1 MKIQKGHLPVE
12 LIISIPKGP
21 GWVVPPNPIQTCVCQ
36 IFVWGQRLL
45 PPPWL
50 LNKDFQIECPR
61 IDNREVGS
69 RVSSL
74 LNTYDLPPLGAV
86 WVGGRPLGD
95 GTSEGETVT
104 LQPVQLLSTIVLW
117 VQSHEKIGFTLQLG
131 SKTLQVACLFVND
144 SVLKSWWNIWQKAKM
159 TPGTLGYWTSCFTP
173 RHYFGKIMKSW
184 ERH

>member
-1 MKIQKGHLPVE
+1 ME

-21 GWVVPPNPIQTCVCQ
+21 GWVVHPNPIQTCVCQ
-36 IFVWGQRLL
+36 IFVCGQRLL

-74 LNTYDLPPLGAV
+74 LNTYDLSPLGAV

-95 GTSEGETVT
+95 GTSGGETVT

-117 VQSHEKIGFTLQLG
+117 VQSLKKKNGFTLQLG
-131 SKTLQVACLFVND
+131 SNTIQVACLFFND
-144 SVLKSWWNIWQKAKM
+144 SILKSWWNIWQKAKNDPKNIGILDLLFN
-159 TPGTLGYWTSCFTP
+159 TKTLFW
-173 RHYFGKIMKSW
+173 KK
-184 ERH
+184 